1 MSSLVVTIADG
12 GSGDGGTSTPS
23 TTPASRSCQDVAKEL
38 DVDVSQGLSI
48 AQISDRQKQYG
59 RNVLENDEPESL
71 VMKFLDQFK
80 NPLNLLLVASGGVS
94 VLMGHVDDAIS
105 IVVALT
111 IVVTVAFVQEYRSEK
126 TLDALK
132 ELVPPRAR
140 AIDAAD
146 LVPGDVVLLSTGD
159 RIPAD
164 ARLVEAID
172 LDVDESC
179 LTGETHVNTH
189 NITIV
194 GLQVTKHTKSIHSA
208 HLHPIAERKNLVYM
222 GTLVRG
228 GRGKA
233 IVYSTGRHTEFGL
246 VFEVV
251 DNVEERKTPL
261 QVRMD
266 ALANQ
271 LSAVSLGVIGVI
283 VLVGVIQGQPL
294 FKMLQIGVSLAVAAI
309 PEGLP
314 ICVTV
319 TLALGTETCVMRMAK
334 RHAILKKLPAV
345 EALGCTNILCV
356 DKTGT
361 LTTNQMAVVEV
372 FLPGLGATP
381 VALAPS
387 SPMSSPSLK
396 ATFSPIFLSGVLCSN
411 AEIVD
416 GDIVGQATEGA
427 IVLAAS
433 HVGVGDAT
441 SLRHQ
446 YPRVHEIPFNSDAK
460 FMAVQVSTPLGTTEW
475 HIKGMLEAVL
485 PRCAT
490 YQDASFHKHPLLV
503 PDADLIAQTARTM
516 ARRGLRIL
524 ALATGSTSVES
535 NMIFLGLVG
544 ISDPPRPGVLQT
556 IHQLDACG
564 VTTVMLTGDA
574 LDTAS
579 AIAAQVG
586 ILVDPMSDDATESA
600 LLLFGGT
607 GVCSGQ
613 ELDAMTDAQ
622 ICDKVLTTRVFYRT
636 CPTHKLKIVRAFQ
649 AHGSQVAMTGDGV
662 NDAPAL
668 KAADIGIAMGT
679 TGTDVSKEASDMILL
694 DDNLTTILHAM
705 AEAKGIYHN
714 ITRFLRFQ
722 LSTSVA
728 ALSLV
733 ALSTLFDL
741 PNPLNAMQ
749 ILWINIIMD
758 GPPAQ
763 SLGVE
768 PVDADVMREGPRA
781 ADVPIITR
789 DMLKRVVVSALLIV
803 SGTLFV
809 FVNELDDDWQVTK
822 RDRTM
827 SFTTFVLFDMFNA
840 LSCRHESKSIVFS
853 VGIGSNKAFCVA
865 VGASLVG
872 QLMVIYMPFLQ
883 ATFQTEALSMAD
895 LAYMTAIASSVFI
908 VDEVRKWWEKQQY
921 SVILGR
927 WTTTKTGGGG
937 QRKKKHSKVCDDVET
952 V

>member
-59 RNVLENDEPESL
+59 RNVLENDEQESL

-172 LDVDESC
+172 LDVDESS
-179 LTGETHVNTH
+179 LTGETHV
-189 NITIV
+189 
-194 GLQVTKHTKSIHSA
+194 VTKHTKSIHSA

-283 VLVGVIQGQPL
+283 VLVGVLQGQPL

-319 TLALGTETCVMRMAK
+319 TLALGVMRMAK

-433 HVGVGDAT
+433 H
-441 SLRHQ
+441 
-446 YPRVHEIPFNSDAK
+446 
-460 FMAVQVSTPLGTTEW
+460 
-475 HIKGMLEAVL
+475 
-485 PRCAT
+485 
-490 YQDASFHKHPLLV
+490 
-503 PDADLIAQTARTM
+503 
-516 ARRGLRIL
+516 
-524 ALATGSTSVES
+524 
-535 NMIFLGLVG
+535 
-544 ISDPPRPGVLQT
+544 
-556 IHQLDACG
+556 
-564 VTTVMLTGDA
+564 
-574 LDTAS
+574 
-579 AIAAQVG
+579 
-586 ILVDPMSDDATESA
+586 
-600 LLLFGGT
+600 
-607 GVCSGQ
+607 
-613 ELDAMTDAQ
+613 
-622 ICDKVLTTRVFYRT
+622 
-636 CPTHKLKIVRAFQ
+636 
-649 AHGSQVAMTGDGV
+649 
-662 NDAPAL
+662 
-668 KAADIGIAMGT
+668 
-679 TGTDVSKEASDMILL
+679 
-694 DDNLTTILHAM
+694 
-705 AEAKGIYHN
+705 
-714 ITRFLRFQ
+714 
-722 LSTSVA
+722 
-728 ALSLV
+728 
-733 ALSTLFDL
+733 
-741 PNPLNAMQ
+741 
-749 ILWINIIMD
+749 
-758 GPPAQ
+758 
-763 SLGVE
+763 
-768 PVDADVMREGPRA
+768 
-781 ADVPIITR
+781 
-789 DMLKRVVVSALLIV
+789 
-803 SGTLFV
+803 
-809 FVNELDDDWQVTK
+809 
-822 RDRTM
+822 
-827 SFTTFVLFDMFNA
+827 
-840 LSCRHESKSIVFS
+840 
-853 VGIGSNKAFCVA
+853 
-865 VGASLVG
+865 
-872 QLMVIYMPFLQ
+872 
-883 ATFQTEALSMAD
+883 
-895 LAYMTAIASSVFI
+895 
-908 VDEVRKWWEKQQY
+908 
-921 SVILGR
+921 
-927 WTTTKTGGGG
+927 
-937 QRKKKHSKVCDDVET
+937 
-952 V
+952 

>member
-1 MSSLVVTIADG
+1 MASVVVQADNSN
-12 GSGDGGTSTPS
+12 GSAPSTPS
-23 TTPASRSCQDVAKEL
+23 SRSIHEVAKEF
-38 DVDVSQGLSI
+38 DVEVALGLSSSQI
-48 AQISDRQKQYG
+48 ADRQQQYG
-59 RNVLENDEPESL
+59 KNVLENDEPESL
-71 VMKFLDQFK
+71 CMKFLEQFK

-94 VLMGHVDDAIS
+94 VLMGHIDDAIS
-105 IVVALT
+105 IVVALM

-140 AIDAAD
+140 AIRDGETCEIDAED
-146 LVPGDVVLLSTGD
+146 LVPGDVVVFGLGD

-164 ARLVEAID
+164 ARLVEAVD
-172 LDVDESC
+172 LEVDESS
-179 LTGETHVNTH
+179 LTGETHAVA
-189 NITIV
+189 
-194 GLQVTKHTKSIHSA
+194 KHTKPILSA

-222 GTLVRG
+222 GTLVRA

-233 IVYSTGRHTEFGL
+233 IVCSTGRKTEFGL

-261 QVRMD
+261 QARMD
-266 ALANQ
+266 TLANQ
-271 LSAVSLGVIGVI
+271 LSMVSLGVIGVI
-283 VLVGVIQGQPL
+283 VLIGVLQGESL

-319 TLALGTETCVMRMAK
+319 TLALGVMRMAK

-361 LTTNQMAVVEV
+361 LTTNQMTVVEV
-372 FLPGLGATP
+372 FVPGLG
-381 VALAPS
+381 S
-387 SPMSSPSLK
+387 SPTPFGAAHDAK
-396 ATFSPIFLSGVLCSN
+396 AWAPLFLSGVLCSN
-411 AEIVD
+411 AEIVA

-427 IVLAAS
+427 IVAAAAML
-433 HVGVGDAT
+433 GLGDAVA
-441 SLRHQ
+441 LRRQH
-446 YPRVHEIPFNSDAK
+446 PRLHEIPFNSDAK
-460 FMAVQVSTPLGTTEW
+460 FMAVQCAPPHGQGAEW

-485 PRCAT
+485 PRCAQ
-490 YQDASFHKHPLLV
+490 YQDAAFQKHALLG
-503 PDADLIAQTARTM
+503 PDKDLVSQAASAM

-524 ALATGSTSVES
+524 ALAVGSHSVES
-535 NMIFLGLVG
+535 HMIFLGLVG
-544 ISDPPRPGVLQT
+544 ISDPPRPGVLET
-556 IHQLDACG
+556 IRQLDGCG

-574 LDTAS
+574 LDTAT
-579 AIAAQVG
+579 AIATQVG
-586 ILVDPMSDDATESA
+586 IVDAAADN
-600 LLLFGGT
+600 LF
-607 GVCSGQ
+607 CSGQ

-622 ICDKVLTTRVFYRT
+622 VQDKVLGTRVFYRT
-636 CPTHKLKIVRAFQ
+636 CPTHKLQIVKALQ
-649 AHGSQVAMTGDGV
+649 ANGSQVAMTGDGV

-694 DDNLTTILHAM
+694 DDNLATILHAM

-714 ITRFLRFQ
+714 ITHFLRFQ

-733 ALSTLFDL
+733 AFSTLFDL

-781 ADVPIITR
+781 AQVPIITR
-789 DMLKRVVVSALLIV
+789 TMLKRIAVSATLIV
-803 SGTLFV
+803 GGTLYV
-809 FVNELDDDWQVTK
+809 FVHELDDEWQVTK

-840 LSCRHESKSIVFS
+840 LSCRHETKSVFS
-853 VGIGSNKAFCVA
+853 IGLFSNSAFCLA
-865 VGASLVG
+865 VGASLLG
-872 QLMVIYMPFLQ
+872 QLMVIYVPFLQ
-883 ATFQTEALSMAD
+883 ATFQTEALSLGD
-895 LAYMTAIASSVFI
+895 LAYMTVIASSVFI
-908 VDEVRKWWEKQQY
+908 VDEVRKFWA
-921 SVILGR
+921 SPRATSR
-927 WTTTKTGGGG
+927 WVWSG
-937 QRKKKHSKVCDDVET
+937 QKKKKYSKVWDEAAET

>member
-319 TLALGTETCVMRMAK
+319 TLALGTET
-334 RHAILKKLPAV
+334 
-345 EALGCTNILCV
+345 
-356 DKTGT
+356 
-361 LTTNQMAVVEV
+361 
-372 FLPGLGATP
+372 
-381 VALAPS
+381 
-387 SPMSSPSLK
+387 
-396 ATFSPIFLSGVLCSN
+396 
-411 AEIVD
+411 
-416 GDIVGQATEGA
+416 
-427 IVLAAS
+427 
-433 HVGVGDAT
+433 
-441 SLRHQ
+441 
-446 YPRVHEIPFNSDAK
+446 
-460 FMAVQVSTPLGTTEW
+460 
-475 HIKGMLEAVL
+475 
-485 PRCAT
+485 
-490 YQDASFHKHPLLV
+490 
-503 PDADLIAQTARTM
+503 
-516 ARRGLRIL
+516 
-524 ALATGSTSVES
+524 
-535 NMIFLGLVG
+535 
-544 ISDPPRPGVLQT
+544 
-556 IHQLDACG
+556 
-564 VTTVMLTGDA
+564 
-574 LDTAS
+574 
-579 AIAAQVG
+579 
-586 ILVDPMSDDATESA
+586 
-600 LLLFGGT
+600 
-607 GVCSGQ
+607 
-613 ELDAMTDAQ
+613 
-622 ICDKVLTTRVFYRT
+622 
-636 CPTHKLKIVRAFQ
+636 
-649 AHGSQVAMTGDGV
+649 
-662 NDAPAL
+662 
-668 KAADIGIAMGT
+668 
-679 TGTDVSKEASDMILL
+679 
-694 DDNLTTILHAM
+694 
-705 AEAKGIYHN
+705 
-714 ITRFLRFQ
+714 
-722 LSTSVA
+722 
-728 ALSLV
+728 
-733 ALSTLFDL
+733 
-741 PNPLNAMQ
+741 
-749 ILWINIIMD
+749 
-758 GPPAQ
+758 
-763 SLGVE
+763 
-768 PVDADVMREGPRA
+768 
-781 ADVPIITR
+781 
-789 DMLKRVVVSALLIV
+789 
-803 SGTLFV
+803 
-809 FVNELDDDWQVTK
+809 
-822 RDRTM
+822 
-827 SFTTFVLFDMFNA
+827 
-840 LSCRHESKSIVFS
+840 
-853 VGIGSNKAFCVA
+853 
-865 VGASLVG
+865 
-872 QLMVIYMPFLQ
+872 
-883 ATFQTEALSMAD
+883 
-895 LAYMTAIASSVFI
+895 
-908 VDEVRKWWEKQQY
+908 
-921 SVILGR
+921 
-927 WTTTKTGGGG
+927 
-937 QRKKKHSKVCDDVET
+937 
-952 V
+952 

>member
-1 MSSLVVTIADG
+1 MAAHVVNVSEDDG
-12 GSGDGGTSTPS
+12 AAPTP
-23 TTPASRSCQDVAKEL
+23 TTPASRSCQDVAKEF
-38 DVDVSQGLSI
+38 DVDVTQGLGL
-48 AQISDRQKQYG
+48 AQISNRQKQYG

-80 NPLNLLLVASGGVS
+80 NPLNLLLVGSGGVS
-94 VLMGHVDDAIS
+94 VLMGHLDDAIS

-140 AIDAAD
+140 AVRDGQTCEIDASD
-146 LVPGDVVLLSTGD
+146 LVPGDVVVLSTGD

-172 LDVDESC
+172 LDVDESS
-179 LTGETHVNTH
+179 LTGETHV
-189 NITIV
+189 
-194 GLQVTKHTKSIHSA
+194 VTKHTKPIHSA

-246 VFEVV
+246 VFDVV

-261 QVRMD
+261 QERMD
-266 ALANQ
+266 ALAHQ
-271 LSAVSLGVIGVI
+271 LSMVSLGVIGVI
-283 VLVGVIQGQPL
+283 VLLGVAQGEPL

-319 TLALGTETCVMRMAK
+319 TLALGVMRMAK

-372 FLPGLGATP
+372 FFPGLGATP
-381 VALAPS
+381 LALPDPS
-387 SPMSSPSLK
+387 ATNSHGSFK
-396 ATFSPIFLSGVLCSN
+396 ATFSPIFVSGVLCSN

-416 GDIVGQATEGA
+416 GDVVGQATEGA
-427 IVLAAS
+427 IVLAATQ
-433 HVGVGDAT
+433 VGLSDAT
-441 SLRHQ
+441 ILRQQ
-446 YPRVHEIPFNSDAK
+446 YPRLQEIPFSSDSK
-460 FMAVQVSTPLGTTEW
+460 FMAVQVATPQRTNEW
-475 HIKGMLEAVL
+475 HVKGMLEAVL
-485 PRCAT
+485 PRCSQ
-490 YQDASFHKHPLLV
+490 YQDASFTKHDLLP
-503 PDADLIAQTARTM
+503 PDKDLISQTARTM

-524 ALATGSTSVES
+524 ALAVGSNSIES

-556 IHQLDACG
+556 IRKLDSCG

-586 ILVDPMSDDATESA
+586 ILTDSTEPTDEASAEAAKLLQSSDSV
-600 LLLFGGT
+600 

-613 ELDAMTDAQ
+613 ELDAMTDEEVRE
-622 ICDKVLTTRVFYRT
+622 KVLTTRVFYRT

-649 AHGSQVAMTGDGV
+649 AHKSQVAMTGDGV

-714 ITRFLRFQ
+714 ITHFLRFQ

-733 ALSTLFDL
+733 AFSTLFDL

-768 PVDADVMREGPRA
+768 PVDGDVMREGPRA
-781 ADVPIITR
+781 ADIPIITR
-789 DMLKRVVVSALLIV
+789 AMLKRIAVSALVIV

-840 LSCRHESKSIVFS
+840 LSCRHETKSVFF
-853 VGIGSNKAFCVA
+853 IGWFSNAAFCIA

-872 QLMVIYMPFLQ
+872 QLMVIYVPFLQ
-883 ATFQTEALSMAD
+883 AIFQTEALSVGD
-895 LAYMTAIASSVFI
+895 LAYMTAIASSVFF
-908 VDEVRKWWEKQQY
+908 VDEVRKWTGNSNAAKAA
-921 SVILGR
+921 LGR
-927 WTTTKTGGGG
+927 WATGP
-937 QRKKKHSKVCDDVET
+937 RKKKYSKVLDDSDT